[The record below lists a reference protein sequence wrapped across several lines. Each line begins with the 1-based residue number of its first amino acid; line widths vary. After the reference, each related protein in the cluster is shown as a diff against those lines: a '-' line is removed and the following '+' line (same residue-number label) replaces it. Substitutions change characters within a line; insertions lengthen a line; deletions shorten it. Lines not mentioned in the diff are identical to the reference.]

1 MIINKHPCKWKNKD
15 IQEIPSNIMFH
26 VQKQN
31 NKITIYVSS
40 KLKYT
45 TNKIYKNQEEIELNI
60 LY

>member
-1 MIINKHPCKWKNKD
+1 ML
-15 IQEIPSNIMFH
+15 H

-31 NKITIYVSS
+31 NKITICVSS